1 MISLAIHKE
10 LNNSDCTAFY
20 LFENDNLKVLQGDI
34 KASVETYMKRERF
47 KGEFGEVFSFDKEV
61 EGEVRD
67 IVLLGIGKAEELS
80 CERLRMISGKLLKK
94 ARKLRVKALGIHIPN
109 SLKLSFS
116 ETLACTL
123 EGLYLA
129 DYKFTK
135 YKTDNKEEPIQSIN
149 ILGVAEEEVQGA
161 EKVHQEVKGLTEAV
175 ILARN
180 LINEPANVMT
190 PELLSEQAKTYGN
203 KYGFEVQVFDKKG
216 IDELKMEAFLSV
228 AKGSENEP
236 KLIVMR
242 YFGDLGSRENILG
255 LVGKGLTYDT
265 GGYSLKPTDSML
277 NMKNDMGG
285 SAAVIGAMCAIAERK
300 LKVNVVAVVAA
311 CENMI
316 SGRAY
321 KPGDIIG
328 SMAGKTIEIMNT
340 DAEGRLTLADA
351 VYYIVEKEKASKVI
365 DAATLTGAALVA
377 LGTTATAVITN
388 NEEFLKDLQSAS
400 EKSGELV
407 WQLPSFEE
415 YKKLIKS
422 DVADLKNTGGRWAG
436 TITAGLF
443 IGEFVQNKPWL
454 HLDIAGT
461 AWTDSDKEYIAKGGT
476 GVGVR
481 TLYHLAKNSSSNR

>member
-1 MISLAIHKE
+1 MISLTI
-10 LNNSDCTAFY
+10 NNNLKDSDCTAYY

-34 KASVETYMKRERF
+34 KSSVEAYMKRERF
-47 KGEFGEVFSFDKEV
+47 KGEFGEVFSFDKEIQDDIR
-61 EGEVRD
+61 G
-67 IVLLGIGKAEELS
+67 IVLLGLGKAEELN

-94 ARKLRVKALGIHIPN
+94 AKELKVKTLEIHIPN
-109 SLKLSFS
+109 SLKMSFS

-123 EGLYLA
+123 EGLYLS

-135 YKTDNKEEPIQSIN
+135 YKSENKEEPN
-149 ILGVAEEEVQGA
+149 LKANLLGVAEEEMAGA
-161 EKVHQEVKGLTEAV
+161 EKIHEEVKSLTEAV
-175 ILARN
+175 VIARN

-190 PELLSEQAKTYGN
+190 PEVLSDQAKSYGI

-216 IDELKMEAFLSV
+216 IEDLKMEAFLSV

-242 YFGDLGSRENILG
+242 YFGDPGSRENTLG

-300 LKVNVVAVVAA
+300 LKVNVTAVVAA

-351 VYYIVEKEKASKVI
+351 VCYVVEKENASKVI

-388 NEEFLKDLQSAS
+388 NEEFFKDLQSAS

-461 AWTDSDKEYIAKGGT
+461 AWADSDKEYIAKGGT
-476 GVGVR
+476 GVGVK
-481 TLYHLAKNSSSNR
+481 TLYHLAKNMSGNK